1 MLSVSYDLTV
11 YCLYIRYLGYVFQ
24 HFANI
29 LFRHNCVTN
38 KYKYM
43 LLFVYPGNSS
53 MALPKQSFCFRYN
66 RRTRRDDIGY
76 NVMTSS
82 VSSYLCTVDVT
93 PL

>member
-1 MLSVSYDLTV
+1 
-11 YCLYIRYLGYVFQ
+11 
-24 HFANI
+24 
-29 LFRHNCVTN
+29 
-38 KYKYM
+38 M
-43 LLFVYPGNSS
+43 LLFVYPGHSS
-53 MALPKQSFCFRYN
+53 MALPKQYFCFRYN